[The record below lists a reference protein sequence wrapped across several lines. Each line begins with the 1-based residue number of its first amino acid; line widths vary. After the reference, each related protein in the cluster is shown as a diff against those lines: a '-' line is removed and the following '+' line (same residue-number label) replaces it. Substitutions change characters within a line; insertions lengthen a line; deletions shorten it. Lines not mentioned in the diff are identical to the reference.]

1 MAVMR
6 TTARPTEPEPSSA
19 PPAPRRRAIFLDKD
33 GTIIENVPYNVDPA
47 LLKLTPS
54 AIEGLRL
61 LQARGFLLVIVTNQ
75 SGLARRL
82 FDRLQLNQAL
92 AALRAM
98 LAAGEVNILDV
109 FVCPHAPAA
118 SALAPGCLCRKPAPG
133 LLLQAAA
140 VHQIDLRRSWMVGD
154 ILNDVEAGRRAG
166 CRTVLMDVGNET
178 EWRLTPIRTP
188 DVRAPDLLE
197 AARAILTHEEA
208 LEGSTVPSPQTEK
221 P

>member
-1 MAVMR
+1 MALMR
-6 TTARPTEPEPSSA
+6 TTARPSEPEPA
-19 PPAPRRRAIFLDKD
+19 PARPAPRKRAVFLDKD
-33 GTIIENVPYNVDPA
+33 GTLIEDVPYNVDPA

-61 LQARGFLLVIVTNQ
+61 LQARGFVLVIVTNQ

-92 AALRAM
+92 AALRGM
-98 LAAGEVNILDV
+98 LSAAGVHILDV

-118 SALAPGCLCRKPAPG
+118 ALAPGCLCRKPSPG

-154 ILNDVEAGRRAG
+154 ILNDVEAGHRAG
-166 CRTVLMDVGNET
+166 CRSVLMDVGNET
-178 EWRLTPIRTP
+178 EWRVTPIRRP
-188 DVRAPDLLE
+188 DLRAPNLFE
-197 AARAILTHEEA
+197 AAQAILA
-208 LEGSTVPSPQTEK
+208 LDTEPAPSAPSHTEH

>member
-6 TTARPTEPEPSSA
+6 TPARPVEPEPPTA
-19 PPAPRRRAIFLDKD
+19 QPAPRQRAIFLDKD

-98 LAAGEVNILDV
+98 LADGGVHIQDV
-109 FVCPHAPAA
+109 FVCPHAPAP
-118 SALAPGCLCRKPAPG
+118 SPLAPGCLCRKPAPG

-140 VHQIDLRRSWMVGD
+140 VHQIDLRRSWMIGD

-178 EWRLTPIRTP
+178 EWRLTPIRRP
-188 DVRAPDLLE
+188 DIQAPDLLE
-197 AARAILTHEEA
+197 AARAILAHEDA
-208 LEGSTVPSPQTEK
+208 PQDAAVSSPQTEK